1 MVKEYNIKET
11 IDKIIN
17 FYYLDTELIKYF
29 IPNMY
34 NLISDIFQ
42 DNLLN
47 NIEFILNRN
56 LRMNLN
62 HF

>member
-34 NLISDIFQ
+34 NLISEIFQ